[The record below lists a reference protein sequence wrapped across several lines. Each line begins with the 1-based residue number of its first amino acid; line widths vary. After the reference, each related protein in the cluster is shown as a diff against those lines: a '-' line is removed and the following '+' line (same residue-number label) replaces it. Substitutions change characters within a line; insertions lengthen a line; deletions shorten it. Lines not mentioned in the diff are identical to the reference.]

1 MIGQNKLIS
10 QFSELAHKDKFP
22 RFSIIVGQTGS
33 GKKTLAK
40 EVVDSW
46 NSWDAVEYVQL
57 GDVKV
62 DTIRDMITEAYKVP
76 YKYVYVIPDADN
88 MSLAAKNAL
97 LKVTEEPPNNAYFI
111 MTLQDESNTLAT
123 IKSRGTIFRM
133 EPYSAQ
139 DIGDYYT
146 QTYDANLDDII
157 LDVCE
162 VPGDVDIMKSV
173 GAIKFYDYVKMVVDN
188 IAEVSGANSFKIA
201 DKIALKD
208 EEGKYDIRLFWRL
221 FTKVC
226 LDEIKSDPLKYANG
240 IKITSKYLQELK
252 ITGISK
258 PAMFDAW
265 ILDIREAW
273 M

>member
-1 MIGQNKLIS
+1 MIGQNRLIN

-22 RFSIIVGQTGS
+22 RFSIIVGQPGS

-40 EVVDSW
+40 EVVNNW
-46 NSWDAVEYVQL
+46 NSWDAVEWIQL

-111 MTLQDESNTLAT
+111 MTLQDENNALAT
-123 IKSRGTIFRM
+123 IRSRGTIFRM

-146 QTYDANLDDII
+146 QNYDANLTDII

-162 VPGDVDIMKSV
+162 VPGDVDIIQSM
-173 GAIKFYDYVKMVVDN
+173 GANKFYDFVTLVVDG
-188 IAEVSGANSFKIA
+188 IAEVSDANSLKIG
-201 DKIALKD
+201 DKIAFKD
-208 EEGKYDIRLFWRL
+208 EPDKYDIRLFWRM

-226 LDEIKSDPLKYANG
+226 LDRIKSNPLKYANAVR
-240 IKITSKYLQELK
+240 ITSKYLQELR

-258 PAMFDAW
+258 SATFDAW

-273 M
+273 L